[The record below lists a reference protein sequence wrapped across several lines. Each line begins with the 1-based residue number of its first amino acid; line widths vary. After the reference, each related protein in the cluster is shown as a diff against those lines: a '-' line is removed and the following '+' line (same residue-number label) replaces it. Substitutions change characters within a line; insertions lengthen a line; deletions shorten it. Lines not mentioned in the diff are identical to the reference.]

1 MLLIWAC
8 VKNVVGAAGNAV
20 RSAKTTI
27 PFRPTFV
34 SHGVGLGLGHPEDVS
49 GQLGEPAR
57 FISSNPPSS
66 YTAKAY
72 LPITAAGA
80 GTWTGPCG
88 VTSTQSGAINVGAG
102 EGFTLVSLGLPL
114 GSK

>member
-1 MLLIWAC
+1 MLLIWVC
-8 VKNVVGAAGNAV
+8 VKNVVGAAGNAI
-20 RSAKTTI
+20 RSAKAMI

-72 LPITAAGA
+72 LPTTAAGA
-80 GTWTGPCG
+80 GAVVGPWA
-88 VTSTQSGAINVGAG
+88 VTSTQSGTINVGVG
-102 EGFTLVSLGLPL
+102 EGFTFVSLGLPL
-114 GSK
+114 G